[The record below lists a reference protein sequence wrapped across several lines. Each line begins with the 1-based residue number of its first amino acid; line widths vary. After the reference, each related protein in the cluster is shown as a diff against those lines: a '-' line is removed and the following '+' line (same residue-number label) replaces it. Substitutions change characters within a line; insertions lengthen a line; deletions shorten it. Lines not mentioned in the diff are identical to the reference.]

1 MGCLRKLGFL
11 VLLVLLAAV
20 AWVYQDRW
28 RPLLHG
34 GRAVAPIAAAPDTGA
49 RDIWEP
55 LTAQGAARARA
66 LVRTLGSRRGPVFAN
81 VRAGDLSAYVFEELS
96 KQLPPSAQ
104 NPEAAVIDDALHVR
118 ADMRPSDFGGTQAL
132 GPFAAMLGDREPVEF
147 GGTLEIVRPGLAQY
161 HVRMLRIHQLSIPRA
176 MIPKLI
182 ANIARGARP
191 SGIAADAL
199 PLVVP
204 EFIGDV
210 RIHDGKITLYKAT
223 P

>member
-1 MGCLRKLGFL
+1 MGCMRKLGCL
-11 VLLVLLAAV
+11 VLLVLLVAV
-20 AWVYQDRW
+20 AWIFQDRW
-28 RPLLHG
+28 RPLLHRG
-34 GRAVAPIAAAPDTGA
+34 GAAPVATAPDTA
-49 RDIWEP
+49 DRDLWEP
-55 LTAQGAARARA
+55 LTAQGAARAREQ
-66 LVRTLGSRRGPVFAN
+66 VRALGSRRGPVFAN
-81 VRAGDLSAYVFEELS
+81 VRPGDLSAYVFEELS

-118 ADMRPSDFGGTQAL
+118 ADMRPSDFGGRKTL

-161 HVRMLRIHQLSIPRA
+161 HVRELRIHQLSIPRP

-182 ANIARGARP
+182 ANIERGARP
-191 SGIAADAL
+191 DGIAADAL

-204 EFIGDV
+204 AYIGDV
-210 RIHDGKITLYKAT
+210 RVHDGKITLYKAT